1 MEVDTDPIA
10 KTPEKSQFQ
19 NEDSL
24 GKATEGLRRI
34 IIQDMVLENFKSY
47 AGIQRIGPFHKV
59 GF

>member
-1 MEVDTDPIA
+1 MEVDTDPIV

-19 NEDSL
+19 NGDSL
-24 GKATEGLRRI
+24 EKATVGLKRI

-59 GF
+59 RF